1 MAMPFFLKDLRNR
14 LKTTDEPEQLDLFG
28 HPSHEPVPTIG
39 HTISPSVGYKIACA
53 ACSHHG
59 LGAQYVSLI
68 RNTIAHQSWANLSPE
83 WHDYVVGLGSTMSFW
98 PTSMQSTF
106 HSSDR
111 AALASDWASVQS
123 DLNLAWQAITTAERI
138 CNEQRE
144 RERRETQT
152 AE

>member
-1 MAMPFFLKDLRNR
+1 MAMPFFLKDPRNR

-53 ACSHHG
+53 AYSHHG

-98 PTSMQSTF
+98 PTSMHEVDPVGGTTPTGLLIGFSAAPI
-106 HSSDR
+106 SS
-111 AALASDWASVQS
+111 L
-123 DLNLAWQAITTAERI
+123 TTSGSA
-138 CNEQRE
+138 
-144 RERRETQT
+144 
-152 AE
+152 